1 MDRDPSQNIDD
12 GYDLHGNT
20 PYGDAGPRPTK
31 RHLHPPILTSSP
43 SWGGKG
49 HRTRYPPPSEGEDKG
64 GGDFLR
70 NTCGVWTMK
79 IVVHESIT
87 AGGLSGS
94 PVAGALLAEGRMM
107 LEALLAD
114 LLPLEAHQ
122 LSVQIDRRYLP
133 LLPAHP
139 GLQVIDSGNNYYQCL
154 AQMVEE
160 ADAAFLIAPETGGLL
175 ESITGIVE
183 ACGKLVL
190 GSSTAGIK
198 AAGDKTL
205 TYRLLKASGIPTPR
219 TLRLRPTDGPAS
231 VGQELG
237 YPVVVKPI
245 DGVGCHSVFI
255 ARRQSELERTIAA
268 ARREAQN
275 ATLLAQAYIDGVHV
289 SVSLLTDGSR
299 SLPLTL
305 NLQEISGRS
314 RLRYHGGSVPF
325 DHPLRA
331 LAFRR
336 AEEVVRAIPGLRGY
350 VGIDLVLTDHDAVV
364 IEVNPRITT
373 SYVGIRKVLRQNPA
387 ALILDAMAGKLPDPA
402 AIQIVGSAQ
411 FTTRSCEMRA
421 LGSRQ

>member
-1 MDRDPSQNIDD
+1 
-12 GYDLHGNT
+12 
-20 PYGDAGPRPTK
+20 
-31 RHLHPPILTSSP
+31 
-43 SWGGKG
+43 
-49 HRTRYPPPSEGEDKG
+49 
-64 GGDFLR
+64 
-70 NTCGVWTMK
+70 
-79 IVVHESIT
+79 
-87 AGGLSGS
+87 
-94 PVAGALLAEGRMM
+94 MM
-107 LEALLAD
+107 LEALLTD

-122 LSVQIDRRYLP
+122 LSVQVDRRYRP
-133 LLPAHP
+133 QLPAHP
-139 GLQVIDSGNNYYQCL
+139 GLQVVDSGNNYYHCL

-175 ESITGIVE
+175 ETITGMVE

-198 AAGDKTL
+198 AAGDKML

-219 TLRLRPTDGPAS
+219 TLRYRPADDPAS
-231 VGQELG
+231 IGRRIG

-255 ARRQSELERTIAA
+255 ARQQSELERTIAA
-268 ARREAQN
+268 ARQKVRG
-275 ATLLAQAYIDGVHV
+275 ATLLAQAYIDGVAA

-305 NLQEISGRS
+305 NLQEIRGRS

-325 DHPLRA
+325 DHSLRA

-373 SYVGIRKVLRQNPA
+373 SYVGVRKVLRQNPA
-387 ALILDAMAGKLPDPA
+387 ALILGAVAGTLPDPA
-402 AIQIVGSAQ
+402 AIKIVGSAR
-411 FTTRSCEMRA
+411 FTTRSCEVKA
-421 LGSRQ
+421 LGGRQ

>member
-1 MDRDPSQNIDD
+1 
-12 GYDLHGNT
+12 
-20 PYGDAGPRPTK
+20 
-31 RHLHPPILTSSP
+31 
-43 SWGGKG
+43 
-49 HRTRYPPPSEGEDKG
+49 
-64 GGDFLR
+64 
-70 NTCGVWTMK
+70 MK

-87 AGGLSGS
+87 AGGLGGS
-94 PVAGALLAEGRMM
+94 LVAPALLAEGRMM

-122 LSVQIDRRYLP
+122 LSVQVDRRYLP
-133 LLPAHP
+133 QLPAHP
-139 GLQVIDSGNNYYQCL
+139 GLQVVDSGTSYYHCF

-160 ADAAFLIAPETGGLL
+160 ADAAFLVAPETGGLL
-175 ESITGIVE
+175 EAITGIVE

-190 GSSTAGIK
+190 GCSTAGIK

-205 TYRLLKASGIPTPR
+205 TYRLLKACGIPTPR
-219 TLRLRPTDGPAS
+219 TLRLRPADDPAS
-231 VGQELG
+231 VGRRLG

-255 ARRQSELERTIAA
+255 ARRQSELERIIAA
-268 ARREAQN
+268 ARQTVQG
-275 ATLLAQAYIDGVHV
+275 ATLLAQAYIDGVAV

-305 NLQEISGRS
+305 NLQEIRGRS
-314 RLRYHGGSVPF
+314 RLKYYGGCVPF

-336 AEEVVRAIPGLRGY
+336 AEEVVQAISGLKGY

-364 IEVNPRITT
+364 IDVNPRLTT
-373 SYVGIRKVLRQNPA
+373 SYVGVRKVLQQNLA
-387 ALILDAMAGKLPDPA
+387 ALILDAVAGTLPDPA
-402 AIQIVGSAQ
+402 AIHIVGSAR
-411 FTTRSCEMRA
+411 FTTLPCDVKA